1 MTETQVKPLLRI
13 KVVLSTGALPV
24 LQVMRH
30 LCRSQSA
37 RWQYCNLGNFWR
49 SKPNRSKTSVCGLL
63 CSFDPL
69 RTVAS
74 RAQKTSLFFSTPTT
88 ETTLYS
94 NPHTAF
100 LSWEI
105 FIQQIPELW
114 IFPKGT
120 SSQMIEETLR
130 SPCGSH
136 IPTQNHVTV
145 VNQTFLHREASHLPQ
160 ARRVI

>member
-13 KVVLSTGALPV
+13 KVVLSTWALSL
-24 LQVMRH
+24 LQFIRH
-30 LCRSQSA
+30 LCQSQSA
-37 RWQYCNLGNFWR
+37 LWHCSNLGNFWR
-49 SKPNRSKTSVCGLL
+49 SKPDRSRTSGCGLL
-63 CSFDPL
+63 CSFDL
-69 RTVAS
+69 LCTVDS
-74 RAQKTSLFFSTPTT
+74 RAQKTSLFFPTPTT

-105 FIQQIPELW
+105 FIQYIPEVW

-130 SPCGSH
+130 SPCWSH
-136 IPTQNHVTV
+136 IPT
-145 VNQTFLHREASHLPQ
+145 
-160 ARRVI
+160 